1 MILIWLTCCSELT
14 VTSCSYRVPNSFN
27 VVVHWHSMIS
37 HPARLCHCS
46 YAHSCCQVCVKPS
59 HWSPRSTEENSQC
72 LPVPALL
79 YSDVQ
84 RSQNPL
90 WNEAWECELI
100 TVLHMTGKLHLLFH
114 VSAHIPPAWS
124 YHVWYILVLVLL
136 SYPLKGAVSVE
147 QGISGPP
154 FFDWWTAS
162 WKLEFNNLLKINT
175 VNATCGI
182 THPLVNCA
190 CCTVPHLLHPHVNC
204 KSGLLWNCECS
215 FPGLRWCH
223 MTMRFIYL

>member
-1 MILIWLTCCSELT
+1 MLLCIGILW
-14 VTSCSYRVPNSFN
+14 
-27 VVVHWHSMIS
+27 S
-37 HPARLCHCS
+37 HTLQVELCHCS

-100 TVLHMTGKLHLLFH
+100 TVLHMQSTLI
-114 VSAHIPPAWS
+114 VSHQCPQPTCLKPSCVIYPCAGFA
-124 YHVWYILVLVLL
+124 LL
-136 SYPLKGAVSVE
+136 SIEGSSFSGAGHLCPPLFLIDELQVG
-147 QGISGPP
+147 
-154 FFDWWTAS
+154 S

-204 KSGLLWNCECS
+204 KSGAAVKLW
-215 FPGLRWCH
+215 
-223 MTMRFIYL
+223 M

>member
-37 HPARLCHCS
+37 HPASRIMSLFICTFLLSGLCQTLALVTAQHWRKFPVSSSPCS
-46 YAHSCCQVCVKPS
+46 PVFGRSEKSKSSVKWSMRMWVNYCVAYDWQTTLIVSHQCPHPTCLKPS
-59 HWSPRSTEENSQC
+59 CVIYPC
-72 LPVPALL
+72 AGFALL
-79 YSDVQ
+79 SIEG
-84 RSQNPL
+84 SSFSGAGHLCPPL
-90 WNEAWECELI
+90 FLIDELQ
-100 TVLHMTGKLHLLFH
+100 VG
-114 VSAHIPPAWS
+114 
-124 YHVWYILVLVLL
+124 
-136 SYPLKGAVSVE
+136 
-147 QGISGPP
+147 
-154 FFDWWTAS
+154 S

-204 KSGLLWNCECS
+204 KSGAAVKLW
-215 FPGLRWCH
+215 
-223 MTMRFIYL
+223 M

>member
-1 MILIWLTCCSELT
+1 MVAKFLIWPTSSELA
-14 VTSCSYRVPNSFN
+14 VASCSYRVPNSCD
-27 VVVHWHSMIS
+27 VLCIGILWS
-37 HPARLCHCS
+37 HTLQVELCHCS
-46 YAHSCCQVCVKPS
+46 YAHSFCQVCVEPS

-84 RSQNPL
+84 RSQNSL

-100 TVLHMTGKLHLLFH
+100 TVLHMTWQTTTLI
-114 VSAHIPPAWS
+114 VSHHIPFAWS
-124 YHVWYILVLVLL
+124 HRVWYILVLVLL
-136 SYPLKGAVSVE
+136 GYPLKGAVSVE

-175 VNATCGI
+175 ECNMWYHTPTCKLCMLHCAT
-182 THPLVNCA
+182 LV
-190 CCTVPHLLHPHVNC
+190 TPTC
-204 KSGLLWNCECS
+204 KLQKWAAVKLW
-215 FPGLRWCH
+215 
-223 MTMRFIYL
+223 M